1 MRTIKTLLTA
11 IIFIAFLWYYP
22 QPAFAASNLYVSP
35 QGSDS
40 NPGTES
46 QPLRSLE
53 GAQQKVRALISAG
66 LKESVI
72 VNIKGGTY
80 ALASPLTFDT
90 HDSGTDA
97 FSITYQAY
105 NNESVKISGAQE
117 IKNWVKV
124 EGNIWSSPVI
134 AEIKSGSW
142 QPLGLFKNNT
152 RLQPARF
159 PDGENYLSVQ
169 EVSTDR
175 LTTTFT
181 TPIPGPNFNLK
192 EKAKIVILHHWTT
205 SILPLSSKHGQ
216 QITTVI
222 PIDEGG
228 VPPETPE
235 WGTPYTVVPGRNAFL
250 FNSRYFLS
258 QPGEWYL
265 DSNAGKIL
273 YYAANNENPNTAN
286 FFAPKL
292 DQLLVVQGKNSQKI
306 KNLIFRGLTFEF
318 ANWGDFPVK
327 GYKGMQ
333 AGGYESDIR
342 YARFNIPTAIFF
354 QNTENSLFT
363 NNTVR
368 FLETSGVGIGMG
380 TNNVQVFYNSFF
392 NIGGTCI
399 DIGWAARKQD
409 RTAETV
415 PSNNKVSNNTVDRC
429 GEVYYG
435 TVGIGNVLTKNT
447 LISHNLVKNLPYTGI
462 SILGNFGG
470 GLSLLEKTAITYNKV
485 HNVMQRLAD
494 GAGIYTHGQN
504 QGGIVQN
511 NVVHDVKRHPLV
523 RNFGGNRGLYFD
535 TYGNG
540 YSVSNNLTYNIEP
553 GRNDEANNGYTDY
566 FLHDL
571 TEADFTVW
579 GPNYWGLKPG
589 DGVGNITQTIF
600 NQAGPVPQPSSSPSP
615 SPSPSPKPGDLTDEG
630 DTLGDEV
637 NIHDYNLLKT
647 NFISHPYTIFDY
659 NILVANYGK

>member
-1 MRTIKTLLTA
+1 MYMKTIKTLLTA
-11 IIFIAFLWYYP
+11 IIFVTIFVYHP
-22 QPAFAASNLYVSP
+22 QPAFAATNLYVSP

-46 QPLRSLE
+46 QPFQSIE

-66 LKESVI
+66 LSQSVI
-72 VNIKGGTY
+72 VNIKAGTY
-80 ALASPLTFDT
+80 ELASPLSFDT
-90 HDSGTDA
+90 RDSGTDTH
-97 FSITYQAY
+97 SITYQAY
-105 NNESVKISGAQE
+105 NNQLVRISGAQK
-117 IKNWVKV
+117 IQNWVKV

-134 AEIKSGSW
+134 ADIKSGSW

-169 EVSTDR
+169 EVSANR
-175 LTTTFT
+175 LTTTFGV
-181 TPIPGPNFNLK
+181 PIPGPNFNLK
-192 EKAKIVILHHWTT
+192 EKVKIVFLHHWTT
-205 SILPLSSKHGQ
+205 FILPLSSKHGQ
-216 QITTVI
+216 QVTTVL
-222 PIDEGG
+222 PVDSYVNPPPFDEN
-228 VPPETPE
+228 TPE
-235 WGTPYTVVPGRNAFL
+235 WGTPYYVRIGRKAFL

-265 DSNAGKIL
+265 DSTAGKIL
-273 YYAANNENPNTAN
+273 YYAADNENPNTAN

-292 DQLLVVQGKNSQKI
+292 DRLLVVQGTNSQKI

-318 ANWGDFPVK
+318 ANWGDFPAK
-327 GYKGMQ
+327 GYKGTQ
-333 AGGYESDIR
+333 AGGYESDIP
-342 YARFNIPTAIFF
+342 YARFSIPTAIFF

-380 TNNVQVFYNSFF
+380 TNNVQLFYNSFF

-415 PSNNKVSNNTVDRC
+415 PSNNKISNNTVERC

-435 TVGIGNVLTKNT
+435 TVGIGDVLTKNT

-462 SILGNFGG
+462 SILGSFAAGP
-470 GLSLLEKTAITYNKV
+470 SLLEKTAITYNKV

-494 GAGIYTHGQN
+494 GGGIYTHGQN

-511 NVVHDVKRHPLV
+511 NVVHDVKRHPLAI
-523 RNFGGNRGLYFD
+523 GSPNRGFYFD

-540 YSVSNNLTYNIEP
+540 YSVSNNLTYNVS
-553 GRNDEANNGYTDY
+553 GTDY

-571 TEADFTVW
+571 VESDFDVW
-579 GPNYWGLKPG
+579 GPNYFGYSPG
-589 DGVGNITQTIF
+589 SGPGNITQTIF
-600 NQAGPVPQPSSSPSP
+600 NQAGPIPQPSSSPSP
-615 SPSPSPKPGDLTDEG
+615 SPSSSAKPGDLNG
-630 DTLGDEV
+630 DNKV
-637 NIHDYNLLKT
+637 NIFDYNLLVSKFG
-647 NFISHPYTIFDY
+647 NPYTIFDY
-659 NILVANYGK
+659 NKLVANYGK